1 MALTPRWKSKNR
13 SWSEVLSDA
22 LHDQTQIA
30 LIVVLILL
38 FKHLV
43 CDFFLQTAYQ
53 YRNKGIYGH
62 PGGLLHAGLHVLGT
76 ACLFFYVNPGMK
88 IAALI
93 LAGEFIVHYHI
104 DWAKE
109 QVVKRMG
116 LSMQE
121 PGFWWALGVDQ
132 FLHGATYIAIAWFVL
147 GARAAM
153 GS

>member
-1 MALTPRWKSKNR
+1 LNDVS
-13 SWSEVLSDA
+13 
-22 LHDQTQIA
+22 HDPARIA

-76 ACLFFYVNPGMK
+76 ACLFFYVNPGPK

-109 QVVKRMG
+109 QIVKRLR
-116 LSMQE
+116 LSTE
-121 PGFWWALGVDQ
+121 NPAFWWMLGVDQ
-132 FLHGATYIAIAWFVL
+132 FLHGATYVVIAWLVL
-147 GARAAM
+147 GA
-153 GS
+153 

>member
-1 MALTPRWKSKNR
+1 M
-13 SWSEVLSDA
+13 
-22 LHDQTQIA
+22 HDPTQIA

-76 ACLFFYVNPGMK
+76 AFLFLYVNPGPK
-88 IAALI
+88 IVALI
-93 LAGEFIVHYHI
+93 LAGEFVVHYHI

-109 QVVKRMG
+109 QIIKRCN
-116 LSMQE
+116 LTTEDSA
-121 PGFWWALGVDQ
+121 FWWALGVDQ
-132 FLHGATYIAIAWFVL
+132 FLHGATYVAIAWLVL
-147 GARAAM
+147 GARAAQ
-153 GS
+153 